1 MDILFFFKYTT
12 NKIHEKMHVK
22 SILQQ
27 SDTTISIVILIV
39 SIHIQAQVY

>member
-27 SDTTISIVILIV
+27 SDTTISIVILFHIV
-39 SIHIQAQVY
+39 SQ